1 MGMIFTVT
9 LNPSLDKYFV
19 VDHVRADAVNRGT
32 IKEVNAGGKGIN
44 VSRFLK
50 ALGVDSVILTFV
62 GGDVGQTII
71 KALVASGFSVK
82 DFGSE
87 GNTRE
92 NITLF
97 SEENGE
103 IYKLNEFGPTI
114 SADELEKFLSTV
126 AELADAGDIWVLSG
140 SLPPGV
146 NDDVYVRMIEIL
158 HEKKAQVLI
167 DTSRSALRS
176 AVNVQPDYVHMNAD
190 EVTEFCGKEIADR
203 DSLVQAVED
212 LMEQYSFEGL
222 LCSLGEDGALLAFGQ
237 EIYHIAAPNVRVVS
251 TTGAGDAMVSA
262 FLFALE
268 KGCSV
273 EEMGRWAVTAG
284 TTKVTIPGTD
294 VFKMEDVQANLSKT
308 KVNKIK

>member
-1 MGMIFTVT
+1 MIFTVT

-19 VDHVRADAVNRGT
+19 VDHVRSDAVNRGT
-32 IKEVNAGGKGIN
+32 IREVNAGGKGIN

-50 ALGVDSVILTFV
+50 VLGVDSVILTFI
-62 GGDVGQTII
+62 GGYVGQTI
-71 KALVASGFSVK
+71 KKDLVASGFSVL
-82 DFGSE
+82 DFESE

-97 SEENGE
+97 SEENSE

-114 SADELEKFLSTV
+114 SADEMEKFLSTI
-126 AELADAGDIWVLSG
+126 AEMADAGDIWVLSG

-146 NDDVYVRMIEIL
+146 SDDVYVRMIEIL
-158 HEKKAQVLI
+158 HAKKAQVLI

-176 AVNVQPDYVHMNAD
+176 AVSVQPDYIHMNAD
-190 EVTEFCGKEIADR
+190 EVAEFCGMEIADR
-203 DSLVQAVED
+203 NSLVLAVKA
-212 LMEQYSFEGL
+212 LMKRYSFKGL
-222 LCSLGEDGALLAFGQ
+222 LCSLGEDGALLAFGK

-262 FLFALE
+262 FLFAL
-268 KGCSV
+268 KQGCSV
-273 EEMGRWAVTAG
+273 EEMGRWAVAAG

-294 VFKMEDVQANLSKT
+294 VFRMEDVQANLRKT
-308 KVNKIK
+308 KVNKIR